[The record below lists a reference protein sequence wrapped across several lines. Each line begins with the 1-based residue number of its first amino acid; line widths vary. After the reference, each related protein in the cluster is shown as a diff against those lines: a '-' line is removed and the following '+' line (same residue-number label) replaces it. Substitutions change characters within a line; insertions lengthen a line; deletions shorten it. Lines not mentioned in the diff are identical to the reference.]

1 MFNDEDDDCFLRL
14 KHRLFHLTIREAAEL
29 VAVDM
34 WASGE
39 FEDIDEPKEWDGSDR
54 DPILISLL
62 DEKIKNLESKIFAA
76 VDSKKL
82 KAKNV
87 VRDFEENL
95 IASQPRIYWRDLD
108 AWLERHGYT
117 SGETF
122 TNWVR
127 DEVEIDGKLGEE
139 FDYLRALSR
148 DSKGVIEELPVIRDF
163 LPIRIDDV
171 LQNKEVDQIIAA
183 YKAIV
188 ISHDRLLQMVYGGN
202 EQPPPKEP
210 DAKIDRPVTTRQR
223 RTLLTIIAAF
233 CKYEGIDPK
242 ARDAVA
248 QIVQMTEDL
257 SVPISDDTVR
267 ATLKD
272 IPDALE
278 ARMK

>member
-1 MFNDEDDDCFLRL
+1 MFNYEDDLCFLRL

-34 WASGE
+34 WVSGE
-39 FEDIDEPKEWDGSDR
+39 FEDIDEPKDWDGSDR

-76 VDSKKL
+76 VDSGKL

-87 VRDFEENL
+87 IRDFDENL

-108 AWLERHGYT
+108 AWLEGRGYT
-117 SGETF
+117 SGETVSD
-122 TNWVR
+122 WVR
-127 DEVEIDGKLGEE
+127 DEVEIDGKLSEE

-148 DSKGVIEELPVIRDF
+148 DSKGVIEELPVIHDF

-171 LQNKEVDQIIAA
+171 LQSKEVVKMIAA

-202 EQPPPKEP
+202 EQAPKEP
-210 DAKIDRPVTTRQR
+210 DAKIDRPLTTRQR

-257 SVPISDDTVR
+257 SVPISNDTVR
-267 ATLKD
+267 ATLKE

>member
-1 MFNDEDDDCFLRL
+1 MFNDEDDVCFLRL
-14 KHRLFHLTIREAAEL
+14 KHRLFHLSIREAAEL

-34 WASGE
+34 WVSGE
-39 FEDIDEPKEWDGSDR
+39 FADIDEPKEWDGSDR
-54 DPILISLL
+54 DPVLISLL
-62 DEKIKNLESKIFAA
+62 DEKIKNFESKIFAA
-76 VDSKKL
+76 VDSGKL

-87 VRDFEENL
+87 IRDFEENL

-108 AWLERHGYT
+108 AWFEGHGYT
-117 SGETF
+117 TGETF
-122 TNWVR
+122 TEWVR
-127 DEVEIDGKLGEE
+127 DEVEIDGKLGGE

-148 DSKGVIEELPVIRDF
+148 DSKGVIEDLPVIRDF

-202 EQPPPKEP
+202 EQPPQEH
-210 DAKIDRPVTTRQR
+210 DAKIDRPLTTRQR

-242 ARDAVA
+242 ARGAVA

-257 SVPISDDTVR
+257 SVPISNDTVR
-267 ATLKD
+267 AALKE